1 MVQIQVLDVL
11 PRVRLSRVARM
22 RLVAMVSAI
31 AVLLAPSPALAFTPS
46 AAAKPSAT
54 RLQPKTSDIHVA
66 PAASKSGTVI
76 ALPAAVG
83 GPRGGPRAE
92 DPLSADQRA
101 AIDALVKRRDA
112 GKVFSREEQHLL
124 RRYEKGR
131 RLSRLDADTLISRV
145 LYYTYI
151 DAEPMESSSDLA
163 AAKDLLERYRAHV
176 ARKGRTIEDERIAG
190 VNAPETTGGPD
201 AFGYTFID
209 STEPGGPTFSY
220 VDIVSSPNYIGTGD
234 DSAFTINL
242 GGPGFCFYT
251 PEGSGPYTQ
260 LRVSTNGYISTDLSD
275 SGGDLSND
283 CPIPATPSTGGG
295 GRIYVDH
302 DDLVTDVFH
311 MYDAGLQANIVQ
323 WQGFHFGSQ
332 EGRGDG
338 FPIDVQVLLF
348 DNGNILMQYAND
360 VEGGSGSTR
369 GIQDADPPTTGL
381 LHSCNTPGSVF
392 GGLAILFQPP
402 VPCGG
407 GQACEL
413 TCPANVTVSNDAN
426 QCGAVVTYPAPTTTG
441 DCGPV
446 TCVPPSGSFFPVGT
460 TTVNCAETFVDNRGG
475 ATCSFT
481 VTVNDTQLPTLTCP
495 ANITTAGS
503 GVNGC
508 VVTAVVNFA
517 APTVA
522 DNCPGAGA
530 VVCVPPSG
538 STFNEGTT
546 TVTCTATDAAGNAG
560 NCTFTVTVGGTGTF
574 GACVIDDFSGDSWS
588 IVTDPASPIYR
599 YWRYR
604 VAATGE
610 TFCGVAESLAIR
622 PGRSL
627 TAADTIDPRFHMNA
641 NLNYGANSG
650 TVQVTDVLTGRQFRI
665 RDRNLANTP
674 ACP

>member
-11 PRVRLSRVARM
+11 PRVRLSRIARM
-22 RLVAMVSAI
+22 RFLATILAFG
-31 AVLLAPSPALAFTPS
+31 VLLAPVPARAITPP
-46 AAAKPSAT
+46 AAPKPSAT
-54 RLQPKTSDIHVA
+54 RLQPKASDIRA
-66 PAASKSGTVI
+66 ATAASKTGTVI
-76 ALPAAVG
+76 ALPATVG
-83 GPRGGPRAE
+83 GPRGGPRAD
-92 DPLSADQRA
+92 DPLSAEQRA
-101 AIDALVKRRDA
+101 AIDALLKKRDD
-112 GKVFSREEQHLL
+112 GKVFAQEEQHLL

-145 LYYTYI
+145 LYYTYV
-151 DAEPMESSSDLA
+151 DAEPMESSRDLA
-163 AAKDLLERYRAHV
+163 AAKDLLDRYTARV
-176 ARKGRTIEDERIAG
+176 ARKGRTIEDERVRG
-190 VNAPETTGGPD
+190 GQAPATSGGPD

-220 VDIVSSPNYIGTGD
+220 VDIASSPNYIGTGD

-251 PEGSGPYTQ
+251 PDGSGPYTQ
-260 LRVSTNGYISTDLSD
+260 LRVSTNGYISTDLGD

-302 DDLVTDVFH
+302 DDLVTDVYH

-323 WQGFHFGSQ
+323 WQGDHFGSQ
-332 EGRGDG
+332 EGRGEG

-348 DNGNILMQYAND
+348 DNGNILMQYADD

-407 GQACEL
+407 GMPCVL
-413 TCPANVTVSNDAN
+413 TCPTDITVSNDAN
-426 QCGAVVTYPAPTTTG
+426 QCGAVVNYPPPTTSG
-441 DCGPV
+441 DCGTI
-446 TCVPPSGSFFPVGT
+446 TCTPPSGSFFPVGT
-460 TTVNCAETFVDNRGG
+460 TTVNCTDVVVPGRSG
-475 ATCSFT
+475 AACSFA
-481 VTVNDTQLPTLTCP
+481 VTVNDTQPPTLTCP
-495 ANITTAGS
+495 ANVTAAGTATD
-503 GVNGC
+503 GC
-508 VVTAVVNFA
+508 VITAVVTYA
-517 APTVA
+517 APTVS
-522 DNCPGAGA
+522 DNCPAVGA
-530 VVCVPPSG
+530 VTCVPPSG

-560 NCTFTVTVGGTGTF
+560 NCSFTVTVGGAGTF

-588 IVTDPASPIYR
+588 IVTDPTSPIYR

-610 TFCGVAESLAIR
+610 TFCGIAESLAIR

-641 NLNYGANSG
+641 NLNYGANAG
-650 TVQVTDVLTGRQFRI
+650 TVQVTDVFTGRQFRI